1 MTRSLLN
8 KLHFVVWLWPEL
20 SGTGKGVRFRLNG
33 VDGEK
38 LAKLRSN
45 AAQTN
50 HESLPLLSSCGITNK
65 TYLNERV

>member
-8 KLHFVVWLWPEL
+8 KLHFVVRLWPAV